1 MINGTTP
8 PWLITTC
15 PRSLFNLQYQQMR
28 RCCRIDANNYSL
40 FIVTDG
46 ELQVTRDNTLL
57 LVITSGVTSKLENL
71 GGQIFEDCSEVN

>member
-1 MINGTTP
+1 MRKN
-8 PWLITTC
+8 
-15 PRSLFNLQYQQMR
+15 SLL
-28 RCCRIDANNYSL
+28 
-40 FIVTDG
+40 IVTDG